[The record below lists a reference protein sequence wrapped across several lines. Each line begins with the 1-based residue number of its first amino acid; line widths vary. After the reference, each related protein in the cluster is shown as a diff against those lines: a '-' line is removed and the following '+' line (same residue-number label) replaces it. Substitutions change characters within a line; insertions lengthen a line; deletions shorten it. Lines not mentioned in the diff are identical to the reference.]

1 MGYRHCDVGAVL
13 NIAADHLGLK
23 GIETLDQLA
32 EVKRIVVEVARDCAV
47 LNADDQLTL
56 QMADHTKA
64 NRIAYVTMNPRHD
77 LVRQHIAAGGL
88 AAVLEEQIRGHMITL
103 YDRGTH
109 LPLVWTHLIPAT
121 LEGRALHNVQN
132 AMFAAVMAYAMGV
145 KVENIRQGLRTFDST
160 FFQAPGRLNVYD
172 KLPFKVI
179 LDYGHNPA
187 AMNAMTALV
196 KRLDVAGRR
205 IGVVSAPGD
214 RRDEDIREIARAAG
228 NAFDHIILR
237 RDEDPRGRAKDE
249 VPTMMAQALRD
260 AGIPSE
266 RIEVI
271 VDEQQSIDAAL
282 KMARPGDLLVIFG
295 DNITRSWKQII
306 YFKGEEPQL
315 DTDPPAPSAAP
326 PPPVRRELSDR
337 QLEGVA
343 LIADERGVR
352 LARETDD

>member
-1 MGYRHCDVGAVL
+1 V
-13 NIAADHLGLK
+13 
-23 GIETLDQLA
+23 
-32 EVKRIVVEVARDCAV
+32 
-47 LNADDQLTL
+47 
-56 QMADHTKA
+56 
-64 NRIAYVTMNPRHD
+64 
-77 LVRQHIAAGGL
+77 
-88 AAVLEEQIRGHMITL
+88 VLEEQIRGHMITL

-121 LEGRALHNVQN
+121 LEGRAMHNVQN
-132 AMFAAVMAYAMGV
+132 AMFAGVMAYAMGV

-187 AMNAMTALV
+187 AMQAMTDLV

-214 RRDEDIREIARAAG
+214 RRDEDIQAIARAAAA
-228 NAFDHIILR
+228 AFDHVIFR
-237 RDEDPRGRAKDE
+237 RDEDQRGRGERE
-249 VPTMMAQALRD
+249 VPMMMAQAVRD
-260 AGIPSE
+260 AGVPAD
-266 RIEVI
+266 RVDVI
-271 VDEQQSIDAAL
+271 VDEQASIDFAL
-282 KMARPGDLLVIFG
+282 KMAQPGDLLVIFG

-306 YFKGEEPQL
+306 YFKGDEPAL
-315 DTDPPAPSAAP
+315 ESETPAAVTAP
-326 PPPVRRELSDR
+326 PPPPRRESSEPQRD
-337 QLEGVA
+337 GVA